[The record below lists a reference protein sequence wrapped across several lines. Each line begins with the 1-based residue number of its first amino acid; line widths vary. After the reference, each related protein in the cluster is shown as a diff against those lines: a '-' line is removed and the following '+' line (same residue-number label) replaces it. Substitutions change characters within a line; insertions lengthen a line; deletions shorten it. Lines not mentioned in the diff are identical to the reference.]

1 MTEFRSGF
9 IAIIGRPNVGK
20 STLLNA
26 LLGQKIAAVSPKP
39 QTTRKRQLGILT
51 TDTAQLVFVDTPGI
65 HNPRHKLGE
74 FLNQEAQ
81 ESLEGVD
88 VILWL
93 VDASAK
99 PGEEDG
105 QIASLLGRTP
115 RRTPLVLAANKID
128 LIPAEVLTARL
139 EAYQALLK
147 KARVEHGRNE
157 AQVIS
162 ISATENR
169 NLDQLQE
176 LLISL
181 SPVRPPE
188 YDEEQV
194 TDSYERDIAA
204 DLIRE
209 AGLRL
214 LREEVPHGVG
224 VRIDEFAERE
234 NGMLYIAATVF
245 VERESQKGIVIGE
258 GGKMLKQ
265 IGSTARKEIEEMG
278 GRAVFLELRVKVLKD
293 WRNDENALRRLG
305 YKIEK
310 KKRRPSR

>member
-20 STLLNA
+20 STLVNA
-26 LLGQKIAAVSPKP
+26 LLRQKIAAVSPKP

-93 VDASAK
+93 VDVSTK
-99 PGEEDG
+99 PAEEDG
-105 QIASLLGRTP
+105 RIAALLGRTP

-128 LIPAEVLTARL
+128 LIPAEVLATRL
-139 EAYQALLK
+139 EAYQALLQ

-181 SPVRPPE
+181 SPVRLPQ

-278 GRAVFLELRVKVLKD
+278 GRPIFLELRVKVLKD

-305 YKIEK
+305 YKIDK
-310 KKRRPSR
+310 KKRRSR

>member
-1 MTEFRSGF
+1 MTEYRSAF

-20 STLLNA
+20 STLVNA

-51 TDTAQLVFVDTPGI
+51 TDAAQLIFVDTPGI
-65 HNPRHKLGE
+65 HQPRYKLGE

-81 ESLEGVD
+81 EALEGVD
-88 VILWL
+88 EILWL
-93 VDASAK
+93 VDASSR
-99 PGEEDG
+99 PLEEDK
-105 QIASLLGRTP
+105 QIASLLWRVSA
-115 RRTPLVLAANKID
+115 RTPLVLAANKID
-128 LIPAEVLTARL
+128 LVSPEALARHL
-139 EAYQALLK
+139 EAYQASLK
-147 KARVEHGRNE
+147 RE
-157 AQVIS
+157 AQVLS
-162 ISATENR
+162 ISATQGR
-169 NLDQLQE
+169 NLDQLRE

-181 SPVRPPE
+181 APIRPPE
-188 YDEEQV
+188 FDEEQV
-194 TDSYERDIAA
+194 TDSYERDIAS

-209 AGLRL
+209 ACLQKLRD
-214 LREEVPHGVG
+214 EVPHGVG
-224 VRIDEFAERE
+224 VRVDEFLERE

-278 GRAVFLELRVKVLKD
+278 GRPVYLELRVKVLKD

-305 YKIEK
+305 YKIDTK
-310 KKRRPSR
+310 KKRKNSR

>member
-26 LLGQKIAAVSPKP
+26 FLGQKIAAVSPKP

-51 TDTAQLVFVDTPGI
+51 TDAAQLIFVDTPGI
-65 HNPRHKLGE
+65 HQPRHKLGE

-99 PGEEDG
+99 PTEEDK
-105 QIASLLGRTP
+105 QIAALLGHTP
-115 RRTPLVLAANKID
+115 RRTPLVLAANKMD
-128 LIPAEVLTARL
+128 LIPAEALTARL
-139 EAYQALLK
+139 EMYQAVLK
-147 KARVEHGRNE
+147 KE

-162 ISATENR
+162 ISATANR

-181 SPVRPPE
+181 SPIRSPE

-209 AGLRL
+209 ACLHM

-278 GRAVFLELRVKVLKD
+278 GRPVFLELRVKVLKD
-293 WRNDENALRRLG
+293 WRNNEEALRRLG
-305 YKIEK
+305 YKIDRKK
-310 KKRRPSR
+310 KKRSR